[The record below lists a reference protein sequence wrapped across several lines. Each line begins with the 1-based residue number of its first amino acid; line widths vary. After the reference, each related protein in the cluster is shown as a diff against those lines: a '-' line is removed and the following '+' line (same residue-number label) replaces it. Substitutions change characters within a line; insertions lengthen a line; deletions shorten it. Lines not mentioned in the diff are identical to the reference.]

1 MDDCLFCRISEK
13 KIPARIVHEDPE
25 FIAFEDINPQAPV
38 HLLIVPRRH
47 IASLND
53 AAPGDATLLGSMM
66 LAARRLARDRGID
79 GSGYRAVVNT
89 MAGAGQ
95 SVFHVH
101 LHLLLRRRGKP
112 FFFEK
117 RQSLSSKIPKARPGK
132 GAAALCR

>member
-1 MDDCLFCRISEK
+1 MDDCLFCRIAEK

-25 FIAFEDINPQAPV
+25 LIAFEDINPQAPV

-53 AAPGDATLLGSMM
+53 AAPDDAPLLGSMM
-66 LAARRLARDRGID
+66 LVAGWLAKERGID
-79 GSGYRAVVNT
+79 GSGYRVVVNT

-101 LHLLLRRRGKP
+101 LH
-112 FFFEK
+112 
-117 RQSLSSKIPKARPGK
+117 
-132 GAAALCR
+132 